1 MTLNCILESSGSMK
15 KFIKNNYK
23 YVITFIV
30 SFILLWFFGIYHN
43 YNDPLANYCF
53 SHAFIRGEI
62 PYLDFNTISTP
73 LYIFYQSIWLLIC
86 DNFNMFL
93 LGQALLITITFSLLY
108 KLYGKKVYLYLLVTC
123 ISITSNIIGTYNYM
137 CFFMMIVI
145 IYLEKKYSDKDYLIG
160 ICISLAILSKHTVG
174 VFFIIPS
181 IIFYIKDHKKI
192 LKRFIGILIPI
203 SIFLIY
209 LILTKSLYSFIDL
222 CILGLFDFSKR
233 NGVGAG
239 KINAP
244 FFLILS
250 ILLLIVSILIT
261 IKNKKEISNYYLFFG
276 IFFVVPLF
284 DFSHTMMYFN
294 CVLAMLIPYIK
305 INDKL
310 IKNISIITSVLILFI
325 ISTNLL
331 KEITILKEKHFE
343 YAIVFN
349 DDYNETKIVYEYFS
363 KFDDPLIIGYTNML
377 YNIINDKD
385 IDYFSVPLYGNFGYN
400 GINKMIEKISSY
412 NYKIFIV
419 SKKDYNNK
427 RKDSQYCKE
436 IAKYI
441 MDNYKKIDSKYG
453 YEVYYKEL

>member
-1 MTLNCILESSGSMK
+1 MTLNCILESSDSMK

-30 SFILLWFFGIYHN
+30 LFILLWFFCIYHN

-73 LYIFYQSIWLLIC
+73 LYLFYQSIWLLIC

-123 ISITSNIIGTYNYM
+123 ISITGNIIGTYNYM

-145 IYLEKKYSDKDYLIG
+145 IYLEKNYSHKDYLIG

-174 VFFIIPS
+174 AFFIIPS

-233 NGVGAG
+233 NGVGAR

-261 IKNKKEISNYYLFFG
+261 IKNKKEISNYYLLFG

-412 NYKIFIV
+412 NDKIFIV

-453 YEVYYKEL
+453 YEVYYKE